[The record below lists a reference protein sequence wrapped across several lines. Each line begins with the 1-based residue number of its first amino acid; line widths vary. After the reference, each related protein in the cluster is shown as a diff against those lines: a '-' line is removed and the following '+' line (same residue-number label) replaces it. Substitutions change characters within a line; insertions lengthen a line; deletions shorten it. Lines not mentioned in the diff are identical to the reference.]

1 MVYNDRRD
9 IVSITPAIPY
19 AYLLSGFVILY
30 FGAEWL
36 VGASARL
43 AVRFG
48 VKPLLVGVTIV
59 AMGTSA
65 PEFVVSVMSAH
76 NGVGGIAVG
85 NVVGSNICNTALVLG
100 LSALICPILI
110 SKQFFKFDIPV
121 LIGASF
127 LSWYFLSDGVIHI
140 WEGVVI
146 LALFAG
152 YMAFNIANAKT
163 GGGDE
168 VGVIV
173 GDVKKVSVVKN
184 ALLVL
189 LGLGMLMGGA
199 NLLVRGA
206 VKIAESFGMS
216 EAVIGLTIVAFGTS
230 LPELATS
237 IVAAVRKHNDIAI
250 GNVVG
255 SNLFNILCILGVVGV
270 MGDKNTGMD
279 TGGVTS
285 KDLMIMSLINFVLF
299 VPLIVKSMLNRWIG
313 GFLTGS
319 YIAYILMLA
328 FCGNK

>member
-1 MVYNDRRD
+1 
-9 IVSITPAIPY
+9 VSALDPAIPY
-19 AYLLSGFVILY
+19 AYLLSGFVVLY

-65 PEFVVSVMSAH
+65 PEFVVSVQAAAAIPTR
-76 NGVGGIAVG
+76 GGIAVG

-100 LSALICPILI
+100 LSALICPILV

-121 LIGASF
+121 LIGVSF
-127 LSWYFLSDGVIHI
+127 LAWHFLSDGAIQV

-152 YMAFNIANAKT
+152 YMAFNIANAKA
-163 GGGDE
+163 GGGEDAGVAAGDE
-168 VGVIV
+168 
-173 GDVKKVSVVKN
+173 KKVSVVKN
-184 ALLVL
+184 VLLVL
-189 LGLGMLMGGA
+189 LGLGMLIGGA
-199 NLLVRGA
+199 NLLVNGA
-206 VKIAESFGMS
+206 VKIAESFKVS

-237 IVAAVRKHNDIAI
+237 VVAAVRKHNDIAV

-270 MGDKNTGMD
+270 MGNKDTGMD
-279 TGGVTS
+279 TGGVVPR
-285 KDLMIMSLINFVLF
+285 DLMIMSLINVVLLM
-299 VPLIVKSMLNRWIG
+299 PLVAKRTLNRWIG
-313 GFLTGS
+313 GLLAGA
-319 YIAYILMLA
+319 YIAYIFMLA
-328 FCGNK
+328 FY